1 MHPRDSN
8 PAFNVLFWGLNEGA
22 LCGRGAVPSVAL
34 RRNKTSLPP
43 PPEKYVGLKIEI
55 EGFSLK
61 DAFFLEL
68 NPQLAVLRSDAS
80 ITRRNILE
88 EW

>member
-34 RRNKTSLPP
+34 RRNKKSLPP

-61 DAFFLEL
+61 DAL
-68 NPQLAVLRSDAS
+68 LR
-80 ITRRNILE
+80 IEPPTRSVA
-88 EW
+88 